1 MTPLDKHV
9 GVIGN
14 GLIFMT
20 EFTATQALDDALI
33 KIDNLCEDTGLLCW
47 LTDDEQSALKQLWK
61 AIRPG
66 DTITVTHI
74 TQISPEESSDVE
86 NDECPGHPVGPFDS
100 MGKTAYCDGSCV
112 IGGRR

>member
-61 AIRPG
+61 AI
-66 DTITVTHI
+66 
-74 TQISPEESSDVE
+74 
-86 NDECPGHPVGPFDS
+86 DS
-100 MGKTAYCDGSCV
+100 MGETTYCDGSCV
-112 IGGRR
+112 TGGQR